1 MNEMKARGVPRPVVA
16 VVTGATGAVGAAAV
30 RELTRGLEP
39 GDTLVLVGRSGD
51 RLKALQGEANAENPT
66 LAVWLEELSL
76 PVGGGPGEISEAV
89 SVVLNRIAKH
99 PAASG
104 AVAGGSAVLLNAIGP
119 SASMSIPLAAA
130 ALCAG
135 FHVVDPGG
143 SDRVIGGVDG
153 SARAGARA
161 ALFGAGVQPG
171 LTGMMM
177 GRAVLLA
184 GNPAESRVTILVGG
198 RQRLTRST
206 LDEYL
211 SSLSADGGWPGAIWR
226 GGRVLCGHG
235 SSEVAIPGYVPPKG
249 ATVSVHLDEE
259 YAHRAGALGVGE
271 LRAANLMD
279 APQTVSAMR
288 RWVAGEMTADV
299 VAEVS
304 AQEVAQTASDAA
316 GKTPWFGIDVHVIG
330 ATGLEVCARFRCE
343 DSYAASGMA
352 AAQAARA
359 VVGRGTIGAI
369 APGAHWAS
377 ATAAADSWAAWPE
390 VTISC
395 ERREQQPG
403 GIAVIGAGFGAHYA
417 RALVGA
423 PRARL
428 SCIGGRGGPCGRALA
443 EELGVTYV
451 SLEDASIPSRERL
464 PGALVGAVV
473 AVRSEIVGGEGD
485 RIAEGFLRAGI
496 PVLQELPLAPDTV
509 SRQLTLARQHRTRF
523 LACGLYEYT
532 APVRWFIRAVEH
544 LRRRTRVTHV
554 LLRTSHQ
561 IMDRAG
567 CILAEALG
575 AVPVGSH
582 SSAGT
587 AAPEWAFVSG
597 RWGRIPVDV
606 MVARRLDPR
615 DPDNHSQ
622 PFMSA
627 VVETADGELTWEGPA
642 AAPRWHPRPHSRGGR
657 IADPEGATAVTWGP
671 PGGDA
676 NASTWGDVVGRVW
689 PEAIRAAVADLVEG
703 GASPEEVRRRDRRTL
718 LVLRWWYDV
727 SARLPAPERI
737 TSREP
742 VRIEPPEVEP

>member
-473 AVRSEIVGGEGD
+473 AVRSEIVGGRGGSD
-485 RIAEGFLRAGI
+485 RGGFSPRRHPGASGASPRARHGLAAADAGEAAQNPI
-496 PVLQELPLAPDTV
+496 P
-509 SRQLTLARQHRTRF
+509 R
-523 LACGLYEYT
+523 
-532 APVRWFIRAVEH
+532 
-544 LRRRTRVTHV
+544 
-554 LLRTSHQ
+554 LRTLRVH
-561 IMDRAG
+561 G
-567 CILAEALG
+567 
-575 AVPVGSH
+575 
-582 SSAGT
+582 
-587 AAPEWAFVSG
+587 
-597 RWGRIPVDV
+597 
-606 MVARRLDPR
+606 
-615 DPDNHSQ
+615 
-622 PFMSA
+622 
-627 VVETADGELTWEGPA
+627 
-642 AAPRWHPRPHSRGGR
+642 PRPVVYSRGGAPAAPDAR
-657 IADPEGATAVTWGP
+657 DARPPPDQPSDHGSRRLHPRGGAGRGPRGVALFRWHRGAGMGVRVRAVGAYPRGRDGGAATRPEG
-671 PGGDA
+671 PG
-676 NASTWGDVVGRVW
+676 
-689 PEAIRAAVADLVEG
+689 
-703 GASPEEVRRRDRRTL
+703 
-718 LVLRWWYDV
+718 
-727 SARLPAPERI
+727 
-737 TSREP
+737 
-742 VRIEPPEVEP
+742 